1 MWESSCVLSSEG
13 WQEGYD
19 TAKLTKMKR
28 HFMQVQDVYKTEG
41 IMLYIQADTH
51 GESLLLSGNRG
62 QENKKL

>member
-1 MWESSCVLSSEG
+1 
-13 WQEGYD
+13 
-19 TAKLTKMKR
+19 MKR